1 MLKRSLLSLTL
12 AAALCTPAYA
22 ITSAKLNDLGQG
34 VDLVYSVLDN
44 TQDDWR
50 THKAE
55 LSFTNNSATIL
66 PASGWAIYFSHTR
79 LIKTLNTSALKFTH
93 VNGDIFKIEPT
104 NQFTPLKP
112 GENFTFKFDNADWQ
126 VAKTDIMP
134 NWYFVSEE
142 NGQSI
147 TALIESTSNTIN
159 GKVPV
164 KPNAELPFIADFD
177 TPQQWKRYNS
187 AAITDY
193 YDPFTAEDRFA
204 RSADLSII
212 DNVSG
217 VIPTPANITTGSD
230 SVTIDNSWVVVFDNG
245 YQEQAEYLAAQLGL
259 TAAPWSPATDKTIRL
274 GWGQVIVDGEQKW
287 TEAYNLAVDSAA
299 NTIQISA
306 VDQAGAFYAAQTL
319 LQLKDGSQVQ
329 TAQVSDAPRFAYRG
343 LSVDAVRNFRS
354 KESLLQLIDQ
364 MATFKL
370 NKLHLR
376 LSDDESWRIE
386 IKDLPE
392 LTQVGA
398 NRCHDPEERNCMLP
412 FLGAGPDG
420 TPESNGYYSAADYR
434 EILSYAD
441 SLNIQLIPEVD
452 VPGHAHAAIKAMEA
466 RYHNFMD
473 QGNEAKA
480 NQYLLTD
487 FNDKSDYLS
496 VQMFKDNAINVC
508 MESTYSFVDT
518 VVANLVALHQDIQP
532 LETFHFGGD
541 EIAGAWKDSPICQDF
556 IANNSHGVNSISE
569 LSRYF
574 VERISVITANHGLNL
589 AGWEDGL
596 MNEGKVYPRSEVANQ
611 KVWGNAWQ
619 NIWEW
624 GVADRA
630 YNLANSGYD
639 VVYNHATHLY
649 FDHPYEPDASERGYY
664 WAPRFIDTRKT
675 YGYMPDDVYANADF
689 TRAGAPITKEE
700 VIAVAGVKSL
710 ERPENVLGIQG
721 SVWTETIR
729 TEEQFEGMAFP
740 RVLGLAER
748 AWHSASWE
756 AHDLNGK
763 PLNEAART
771 ENYNHFANLLGQK
784 VLPKLESEGIAFNL
798 PVPGAVVEAGV
809 LKANSTFPGLT
820 IQYSTDGGTT
830 WADYDQATPPAVA
843 GNVNVR
849 TVSGNRTS
857 RVTTVK

>member
-1 MLKRSLLSLTL
+1 MLKKSLLSLTL
-12 AAALCTPAYA
+12 AAALCAPAHA
-22 ITSAKLNDLGQG
+22 ITSANLNDLGQG
-34 VDLVYSVLDN
+34 VDVVYSVVDN

-55 LSFTNNSATIL
+55 LSFTNNSATTL

-79 LIKTLNTSALKFTH
+79 LIKTLDTSAIKFTH

-104 NQFTPLKP
+104 SQFTPVKP
-112 GENFTFKFDNADWQ
+112 GENFTFQFDNADWQ

-134 NWYFVSEE
+134 NWYFVAEE

-164 KPNAELPFIADFD
+164 KPNDELPFIADFD

-187 AAITDY
+187 AAITDF

-204 RSADLSII
+204 RSADLSLIN
-212 DNVSG
+212 NVSG
-217 VIPTPANITTGSD
+217 VIPTPASITTGSD
-230 SVTIDNSWVVVFDNG
+230 SVTLDNTWVVVFDNG

-259 TAAPWSPATDKTIRL
+259 TAAPWSPATEKTIRI

-287 TEAYNLAVDSAA
+287 SEAYNLTVDKAV
-299 NTIQISA
+299 NTIQINA

-319 LQLKDGSQVQ
+319 LQLKEGAEIP
-329 TAQVSDAPRFAYRG
+329 TAQVNDAPRFAYRG

-466 RYHNFMD
+466 RYHNYMA

-508 MESTYSFVDT
+508 MESTYNFVDT
-518 VVANLVALHQDIQP
+518 VVANLVELHQGIQP

-556 IANNSHGVNSISE
+556 IANNTHGVTNVSE

-611 KVWGNAWQ
+611 QVWGNAWQ

-649 FDHPYEPDASERGYY
+649 FDHPYEPDANERGYY

-700 VIAVAGVKSL
+700 VLAVAGVKSL

-729 TEEQFEGMAFP
+729 TEDQFEGMAFP

-748 AWHSASWE
+748 AWHTASWE

-784 VLPKLESEGIAFNL
+784 VLPKLEAEGIAFNL
-798 PVPGAVVEAGV
+798 PVPGAIVEAGV

-820 IQYSTDGGTT
+820 IQYSTNGGAT
-830 WADYDQATPPAVA
+830 WATYDQATPPAVT
-843 GNVNVR
+843 GEVSIR

-857 RVTTVK
+857 RVTTAK